1 MNEKEGVQMKNLQ
14 VFMIIVFVILSVP
27 GRAAAGGP
35 FGPPQ
40 PIAKEKEAMG
50 YHTGI
55 GYWLHEDNYK
65 NGTEQGTRQNQ
76 VYSEL
81 GYGSRNGWEI
91 TARVGVS
98 DLKLIDAFGSST
110 ASTATSK
117 KDFEDQGKFFSTVGT
132 KGFYPFNKT
141 LGLGAFIQGTYTF
154 SDFTDS
160 VSGTRN
166 GAPFSVELGV
176 KNLWDVNFGIGFQ
189 ATVPYGIKMYLGPY
203 VYYSE
208 AKVSSSA
215 NVTGLALASGETT
228 LKNKT
233 SLGGFTGIEAPLG
246 KGFRLNLEGQY
257 TERLS
262 VGAAVI
268 YVY

>member
-1 MNEKEGVQMKNLQ
+1 MKI
-14 VFMIIVFVILSVP
+14 VKIIVIIVFVILIVP

-40 PIAKEKEAMG
+40 PIAKEAG
-50 YHTGI
+50 GLHTGI
-55 GYWLHEDNYK
+55 GYWFHEDKYK
-65 NGTEQGTRQNQ
+65 NGTEQVTRQNQ

-91 TARVGVS
+91 TARVGMS
-98 DLKLIDAFGSST
+98 DLKLIDAFSSST

-117 KDFEDQGKFFSTVGT
+117 KDFEEHGKFFGTVGA

-141 LGLGAFIQGTYTF
+141 FGMGAFIQGTYYF
-154 SDFTDS
+154 SDFTDT

-166 GAPFSVELGV
+166 GVPFSVKLSV
-176 KNLWDVNFGIGFQ
+176 KNLWDVNFGMGFQ
-189 ATVPYGIKMYLGPY
+189 VTVPYGIKMYIGPS
-203 VYYSE
+203 VHYSE
-208 AKVSSSA
+208 LKVSPSA
-215 NVTGLALASGETT
+215 DVAGVALASGETT
-228 LKNKT
+228 MKNKT
-233 SLGGFTGIEAPLG
+233 GFGGFTGIEVPLA

>member
-1 MNEKEGVQMKNLQ
+1 MKIIK
-14 VFMIIVFVILSVP
+14 IIVIIVYVILIAP

-40 PIAKEKEAMG
+40 PIAKEAG
-50 YHTGI
+50 GLHTGI
-55 GYWLHEDNYK
+55 GYWFHEDTYK
-65 NGTEQGTRQNQ
+65 NGTEQVTRQNQ

-91 TARVGVS
+91 TARVGMS
-98 DLKLIDAFGSST
+98 DLKLIDAFSSST

-117 KDFEDQGKFFSTVGT
+117 KDFEENGKFFSTVGA

-141 LGLGAFIQGTYTF
+141 FGMGAFIQGTYYF
-154 SDFTDS
+154 SDFTDP

-166 GAPFSVELGV
+166 GAPFSAELRV
-176 KNLWDVNFGIGFQ
+176 KNLWDVNFGMGFQ
-189 ATVPYGIKMYLGPY
+189 ATVPYDIKMYIGPY
-203 VYYSE
+203 VHYSE
-208 AKVSSSA
+208 LKVSPSA
-215 NVTGLALASGETT
+215 DVAGVAFASGETT
-228 LKNKT
+228 MKNKT
-233 SLGGFTGIEAPLG
+233 GFGGFTGIEVPLA

-257 TERLS
+257 AERLS

>member
-1 MNEKEGVQMKNLQ
+1 MNEQEGVPMKSLK
-14 VFMIIVFVILSVP
+14 VILVIVFVILSAP

-40 PIAKEKEAMG
+40 PMAKEAGG

-55 GYWLHEDNYK
+55 GYWFQEDQYK
-65 NGTEQGTRQNQ
+65 NGTEQATRQNQ

-81 GYGSRNGWEI
+81 GYGFRNSWEI
-91 TARVGVS
+91 TARVGMS
-98 DLKLIDAFGSST
+98 DVKLIDAFSSST

-117 KDFEDQGKFFSTVGT
+117 KDFEDQGVFFSTVGI
-132 KGFYPFNKT
+132 KGYYPFNKT
-141 LGLGAFIQGTYTF
+141 FGLGAFIQGTYYLSDF
-154 SDFTDS
+154 SDT

-166 GAPFSVELGV
+166 GAPFSAELTV
-176 KNLWDVNFGIGFQ
+176 KNLWEVNFGLGFQ
-189 ATVPYGIKMYLGPY
+189 VTVPYGLKMYIGPY
-203 VYYSE
+203 VHYSGL
-208 AKVSSSA
+208 KVSLSGDID
-215 NVTGLALASGETT
+215 GLAFASGETT
-228 LKNKT
+228 MKNKT
-233 SLGGFTGIEAPLG
+233 VFGGYTGIEVPLG

>member
-1 MNEKEGVQMKNLQ
+1 MKI
-14 VFMIIVFVILSVP
+14 VKIIVIIVFVILIVP

-40 PIAKEKEAMG
+40 PIAKEAG
-50 YHTGI
+50 GLHTGI
-55 GYWLHEDNYK
+55 GYWFHEDKYK
-65 NGTEQGTRQNQ
+65 NGTEQVTRQNQ

-91 TARVGVS
+91 TARVGMS
-98 DLKLIDAFGSST
+98 DLKLIDAFSSST

-117 KDFEDQGKFFSTVGT
+117 KDFEEHGKFFGTVGA
-132 KGFYPFNKT
+132 KDFYPFNNT
-141 LGLGAFIQGTYTF
+141 FGIGAFIQGSYYF
-154 SDFTDS
+154 SDFADT

-166 GAPFSVELGV
+166 GIPFSVKLSV
-176 KNLWDVNFGIGFQ
+176 KNLWDVNFGMGFQ
-189 ATVPYGIKMYLGPY
+189 VTVPYGIKMYIGPS
-203 VYYSE
+203 VHYSE
-208 AKVSSSA
+208 LKVSPSA
-215 NVTGLALASGETT
+215 DVAGVALASGETT
-228 LKNKT
+228 MKNRT
-233 SLGGFTGIEAPLG
+233 GFGGFTGIEVPLA

>member
-1 MNEKEGVQMKNLQ
+1 MKSFKVIMFIL
-14 VFMIIVFVILSVP
+14 FVTLIAPARTS
-27 GRAAAGGP
+27 ASGP

-40 PIAKEKEAMG
+40 PIVKGEGG

-55 GYWLHEDNYK
+55 GYWFHEDTYK
-65 NGTEQGTRQNQ
+65 NGTEQVTRQNQ

-91 TARVGVS
+91 TVRVGMS
-98 DLKLIDAFGSST
+98 DLKLIDAFDSST

-117 KDFEDQGKFFSTVGT
+117 RDFEENGKFFSSVGA
-132 KGFYPFNKT
+132 KGFHPFNKT
-141 LGLGAFIQGTYTF
+141 VGVGAFIQGTYYF
-154 SDFTDS
+154 SDFADT

-166 GAPFSVELGV
+166 GVPFSVELRV
-176 KNLWDVNFGIGFQ
+176 KNLWDVNFGMGFQ
-189 ATVPYGIKMYLGPY
+189 VTVPYGIKMYIGPH
-203 VYYSE
+203 VHYSE
-208 AKVSSSA
+208 FKLSPSA
-215 NVTGLALASGETT
+215 DVAGVAFASGGTT
-228 LKNKT
+228 MKNKT
-233 SLGGFTGIEAPLG
+233 NFGGFSGIEVPLA